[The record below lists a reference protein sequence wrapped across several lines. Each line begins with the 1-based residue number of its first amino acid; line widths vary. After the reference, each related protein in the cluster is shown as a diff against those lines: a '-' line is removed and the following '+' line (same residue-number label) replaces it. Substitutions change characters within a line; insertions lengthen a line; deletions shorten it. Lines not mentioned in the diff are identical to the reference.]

1 MADLELKVTI
11 PYTFNV
17 KAAPVQPVTVT
28 PGAPEVILVPV
39 PGGKGDKGD
48 TGASGDGAQVF
59 GETPTGAMDG
69 TNLVFTVAN
78 PFKPG
83 TTAVYLNG
91 LREFSG
97 DAYTETTS
105 TSITFSD
112 PPFSGDTIRI
122 DYIVQ

>member
-11 PYTFNV
+11 PYSFNV

-59 GETPTGAMDG
+59 GESPTGVMDG
-69 TNLVFTVAN
+69 AN
-78 PFKPG
+78 PTFTLANSYQPG
-83 TTAVYLNG
+83 STAVYLNG
-91 LREFSG
+91 LREFDG
-97 DAYTETTS
+97 YTESTPTT
-105 TSITFSD
+105 ITFDD
-112 PPFSGDTIRI
+112 PPLSGESIRV
-122 DYIVQ
+122 DYIIQ

>member
-28 PGAPEVILVPV
+28 PGSPEVILVPV

-59 GETPTGAMDG
+59 GETPT
-69 TNLVFTVAN
+69 
-78 PFKPG
+78 
-83 TTAVYLNG
+83 
-91 LREFSG
+91 
-97 DAYTETTS
+97 
-105 TSITFSD
+105 SITFSD
-112 PPFSGDTIRI
+112 PPISGDTIRI
-122 DYIVQ
+122 DYTIA

>member
-28 PGAPEVILVPV
+28 PGSPQVVLVPV

-48 TGASGDGAQVF
+48 TGASGDGAQIF
-59 GETPTGAMDG
+59 GEVPDG
-69 TNLVFTVAN
+69 VIDGVNVTFTLSQPYRAD
-78 PFKPG
+78 

-91 LREFSG
+91 LREFDG
-97 DAYTETTS
+97 YTETTS
-105 TSITFSD
+105 TTIQFDD
-112 PPFSGDTIRI
+112 PPSDGDTVRV
-122 DYIVQ
+122 DYLAQ